1 MAPSKQEDKRLKEA
15 VREILPEVFREF
27 EQRRELALVE
37 RIVRVE
43 EGLRAVQERIE
54 QILVQMDKRFEQVD
68 KRFEQVDKRFE
79 QVDKRFEQ
87 VDRRF
92 EDLQRYIDKRFSMLQ
107 WFMGIGFTGISVL
120 MALFNYI

>member
-1 MAPSKQEDKRLKEA
+1 MGEKVMAPGKQEDKRLKEA

-54 QILVQMDKRFEQVD
+54 QILVHM
-68 KRFEQVDKRFE
+68 DKRFE

-92 EDLQRYIDKRFSMLQ
+92 EQVDKRFEDMQRYMDKRFSMLQ

-120 MALFNYI
+120 LALFNYM

>member
-1 MAPSKQEDKRLKEA
+1 MGEKVMAPSKQEDKRLKEA

-54 QILVQMDKRFEQVD
+54 QILVHM
-68 KRFEQVDKRFE
+68 DKRFE

-92 EDLQRYIDKRFSMLQ
+92 EQVDKRFEDMQRYMDKRFSMLQ

-120 MALFNYI
+120 LALFNYM

>member
-27 EQRRELALVE
+27 EQRRELALIE

-54 QILVQMDKRFEQVD
+54 QILVHM
-68 KRFEQVDKRFE
+68 DKRFE

-92 EDLQRYIDKRFSMLQ
+92 EQVDRRFEDMQRYMDKRFSMLQ

-120 MALFNYI
+120 LALFNYM